1 MFSHIILLFINHN
14 LTKYPVH
21 TSITELSDSNY
32 RFYYCFVI
40 IIIKTVH
47 TNFSECLTDSND
59 TLKLCQLIF
68 ILLGEPDLNIPDEE
82 EYYQMFLRPCKY
94 YPESAFRLVS
104 QNISCMEIL
113 LLTLLI
119 NLTLKYNLTLK

>member
-1 MFSHIILLFINHN
+1 MIQTIDFITVLLLLLLKPYTQIFI
-14 LTKYPVH
+14 Y
-21 TSITELSDSNY
+21 
-32 RFYYCFVI
+32 
-40 IIIKTVH
+40 
-47 TNFSECLTDSND
+47 FSECLTDSND

-68 ILLGEPDLNIPDEE
+68 ILLGEPDLNIPNEK

-113 LLTLLI
+113 LSTLLI
-119 NLTLKYNLTLK
+119 NLTLK